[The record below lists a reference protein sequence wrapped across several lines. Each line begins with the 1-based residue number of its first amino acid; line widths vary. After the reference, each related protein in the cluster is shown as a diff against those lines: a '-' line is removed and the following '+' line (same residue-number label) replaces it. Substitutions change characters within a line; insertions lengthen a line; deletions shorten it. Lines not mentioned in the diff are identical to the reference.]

1 MLRKAAAAL
10 LGGLEQRLA
19 SPSASPASA
28 GAAFA
33 TAAQDYAVALKAA
46 TALVK
51 PAESNIQPKEAGFM
65 SGAPLETYE
74 RQALIY
80 VPAKTA
86 SQSGL
91 ARTLHSPA
99 PAWKLEFDTAPK
111 WANPL
116 MGWTSS
122 ADQLENVGRASLFF
136 YTKEEAMSF
145 CDKHGWAYAV
155 AEPNERKAS
164 RQKRYNSYSDNFS
177 TKRKGLPDLSSL
189 PSNRA
194 KGPE

>member
-1 MLRKAAAAL
+1 M

-19 SPSASPASA
+19 PSPSA

-33 TAAQDYAVALKAA
+33 TAAQDYGLALKAA
-46 TALVK
+46 TDLVK
-51 PAESNIQPKEAGFM
+51 PAGSNIQPKEGGFM
-65 SGAPLETYE
+65 SGAPLETFD

-91 ARTLHSPA
+91 ARTLHSSA

-136 YTKEEAMSF
+136 YTKEEAISF
-145 CDKHGWAYAV
+145 CDKHGWGFTV

-164 RQKRYNSYSDNFS
+164 RQKRFNAYADNFS

-194 KGPE
+194 E